1 LITQQQQQQK
11 QQQPRSLD
19 DSSSMPMRGMGGV
32 GGGLGGLSGF
42 GGMGGLGAPVGM
54 AGSGGLGSIGG
65 PDGDDGS
72 AVEIEPAQVE
82 EIRRLVAY
90 NPTLIRP
97 LVAQIKEQEPDLAAD
112 LTEDPETVLRF
123 FSQGT
128 DGDGSPDDRDAPI
141 PAGSTAGPTALQP
154 VSQGSRLTL
163 ADEASIDK
171 VRFFLLSILTAVT
184 SPNMS
189 RHIQL
194 QAVGYKRENVVQAFL
209 SCGKNEQAAANLLA
223 DLSQDSD

>member
-1 LITQQQQQQK
+1 
-11 QQQPRSLD
+11 
-19 DSSSMPMRGMGGV
+19 MRGMGGV
-32 GGGLGGLSGF
+32 GGGLSGLSGL
-42 GGMGGLGAPVGM
+42 GGLGGSGAP
-54 AGSGGLGSIGG
+54 AGLGGLGSIGG

-97 LVAQIKEQEPDLAAD
+97 LVAQIKEQDPDLAAD

-128 DGDGSPDDRDAPI
+128 DGYDSPGDDDAPI
-141 PAGSTAGPTALQP
+141 PAGPTAGPTALQP
-154 VSQGSRLTL
+154 ASLDSRLTL

-171 VRFFLLSILTAVT
+171 VRFFFWISILTAMI

-189 RHIQL
+189 RRMQL
-194 QAVGYKRENVVQAFL
+194 QVLGYKREDVLQAFL
-209 SCGKNEQAAANLLA
+209 SCGKNEQAAANFLA
-223 DLSQDSD
+223 DLGG

>member
-1 LITQQQQQQK
+1 MTFYFRAGLKFFVGRPSQLIMQQQQQRK
-11 QQQPRSLD
+11 QQQPQSLH

-32 GGGLGGLSGF
+32 GGALGGLSG
-42 GGMGGLGAPVGM
+42 LGGM
-54 AGSGGLGSIGG
+54 AGLGGLGSMGG

-72 AVEIEPAQVE
+72 AVEIDPAQVE

-112 LTEDPETVLRF
+112 LTEEPETVLRF

-128 DGDGSPDDRDAPI
+128 DGNGSPGDKDVPI
-141 PAGSTAGPTALQP
+141 PAAPTAGPTTPRP

-163 ADEASIDK
+163 ADEASMEK
-171 VRFFLLSILTAVT
+171 VRFFCF
-184 SPNMS
+184 P
-189 RHIQL
+189 
-194 QAVGYKRENVVQAFL
+194 F
-209 SCGKNEQAAANLLA
+209 
-223 DLSQDSD
+223 